1 VLGVPLDG
9 LDDQVQFVGA
19 VDFPSDAVVFACG
32 DAQRAGEV
40 IEAVDPAG
48 GVVLHE
54 EHGTGAVFHPGEQS
68 EMIGAEVEHA
78 GEGSQRAGASGS
90 RPCRQRR

>member
-1 VLGVPLDG
+1 MFGVPLDG

-19 VDFPSDAVVFACG
+19 VDFPGHAVVIAWG
-32 DAQRAGEV
+32 DLVSTGEV
-40 IEAVDPAG
+40 VEAVDPAG

-78 GEGSQRAGASGS
+78 GDGSQRAGAGGS